1 MTIWSSEIKDLE
13 RLHGYFKGQHPKL
26 DTELEKLVKTDDEN
40 IVLVYARRCLELIT
54 TDLCEYELKRPRG
67 TEPLKGIIDKLNKEG
82 KVPENIITS
91 MHSLNSMST
100 FGAHPKDFDPRQVKP
115 VVLDL
120 TTILEW
126 YLKHIEDLGS
136 VIGEPE
142 SIQKKRKKIAG
153 VKKIRST
160 SEKGIIVFT
169 GILLT
174 AAIIIVPLLVFDII
188 GVKKQARA
196 ESIESLII
204 LPFSNYTSDSKLESV
219 VAGMHA
225 CLIADVQRL
234 SGLRVINT
242 TTSNAYRNIG
252 KSVHEIADELKVDG
266 AIEVSVLGI
275 QDSVLIQV
283 SLISAFPEE
292 KILWIRDYKEEK
304 SGLLNLYNLITK
316 QIADEIKI
324 NLTPF
329 EEELLVKT
337 RKVDPE
343 ALVAYM
349 KGQFHWERL
358 GTEDLD
364 SALHYF
370 QIAIDKDPDWAEP
383 YAGMA
388 MTWNAIGGFAYGPLS
403 EAYEKTYEYLNEAL
417 ELDPNS
423 ANSHYVKAI
432 LTVWPGWDWENG
444 EKEFLKTLELNPNDA
459 LARIYYAHLLMILT
473 RKEEAIYQANLALEL
488 DPLRPLV
495 LGLYGVV
502 MNFAGEYQAAKTQA
516 EKALSIDPDNN
527 FAIGSLANA
536 YLATGDTMKWHE
548 IMKKDWYWTD
558 ETYLEYLDTVFQE
571 GGYLAVIKDRIRIN
585 EERYSLGGSIS
596 FKGQGDRY
604 LVLGDYNKA
613 MDYYEKAYTEKLFP
627 LAYISLF
634 TIKYPEL
641 KSNPRYVALL
651 KKMNLPLK

>member
-13 RLHGYFKGQHPKL
+13 RLHSSFKGQYPKL
-26 DTELEKLVKTDDEN
+26 DTELEKLIKADDEN
-40 IVLVYARRCLELIT
+40 MVLVYSRRCLELIIS
-54 TDLCEYELKRPRG
+54 DLSERELNRPRG
-67 TEPLKGIIDKLNKEG
+67 TDPLKGILDKLNRER

-115 VVLDL
+115 VILDL
-120 TTILEW
+120 TTVLEW
-126 YLKHIEDLGS
+126 YLNYIEELES

-142 SIQKKRKKIAG
+142 SLLKKSKEPVRRRKL
-153 VKKIRST
+153 RSK
-160 SEKGIIVFT
+160 SGRRVILVT
-169 GILLT
+169 GILLA
-174 AAIIIVPLLVFDII
+174 AAIIVVPLMVFNII
-188 GVKKQARA
+188 GVGKQARA
-196 ESIESLII
+196 ESIKSLII
-204 LPFSNYTSDSKLESV
+204 LPFTNYTSDSKLESV

-242 TTSNAYRNIG
+242 TTSNAYKNANM
-252 KSVHEIADELKVDG
+252 SVHEIANELKVDG
-266 AIEVSVLGI
+266 ALEVSVLGI

-283 SLISAFPEE
+283 SLINAFPEE
-292 KILWIRDYKEEK
+292 EILWISEFKEEK
-304 SGLLNLYNLITK
+304 SGLLNLYNRITR
-316 QIADEIKI
+316 QIADEVKI

-370 QIAIDKDPDWAEP
+370 QIATDKDPDWAEP

-388 MTWNAIGGFAYGPLS
+388 MTWNAIGGFAYGPQS
-403 EAYEKTYEYLNEAL
+403 EAYGKTFEYLNKAL

-432 LTVWPGWDWENG
+432 LTVWPGWDWETG
-444 EKEFLKTLELNPNDA
+444 EKEFLKTLELSPNDA
-459 LARIYYAHLLMILT
+459 LARIYYAHLLMILRRT
-473 RKEEAIYQANLALEL
+473 EEAIRQANLALEL

-495 LGLYGVV
+495 LGLYSVV

-536 YLATGDTMKWHE
+536 YLATGDTLKWHE
-548 IMKKDWYWTD
+548 IMKKQWYWAD
-558 ETYLEYLDTVFQE
+558 LEYLEYLDTVFQE

-585 EERYSLGGSIS
+585 EERYRLGGSIS
-596 FKGQGDRY
+596 FYGQGDRY
-604 LVLGDYNKA
+604 LVLGNFDKA
-613 MDYYEKAYTEKLFP
+613 MDNYEKAYDEKLFT
-627 LAYISLF
+627 LAYISLDV
-634 TIKYPEL
+634 IGHPEL